1 MSWRREHESCS
12 YARSTRSAVGRFVEL
27 RKGRNIFGPVRVDVR
42 AIRGMCGEQNTEG
55 SVTTGPTL
63 RRWAAA
69 VRGGRGVVT
78 STDIRCCLL
87 RNTSVK
93 LLQRGSCVYCLR
105 YLVRPERISGHHQL
119 TSMPRRSGAP
129 LRPLTLAPNSPL
141 GNRSLVRSCPAGAKT
156 SQPSRKVTGGL
167 NLLTTSYMASFAVSC
182 PESRHD
188 ALICRRLH

>member
-12 YARSTRSAVGRFVEL
+12 YARSTRSAVVRFVEL
-27 RKGRNIFGPVRVDVR
+27 RKGRNFFGPVRVDVR
-42 AIRGMCGEQNTEG
+42 AIRGMCGGQNTEG

-78 STDIRCCLL
+78 STYIRCRLL
-87 RNTSVK
+87 RNTPVK
-93 LLQRGSCVYCLR
+93 LLQRGTCVYCLR

-129 LRPLTLAPNSPL
+129 LRLLATGSKFTSWQPLTRLFL
-141 GNRSLVRSCPAGAKT
+141 
-156 SQPSRKVTGGL
+156 PSRCQD
-167 NLLTTSYMASFAVSC
+167 LTTVPQGY
-182 PESRHD
+182 
-188 ALICRRLH
+188 RRPQPPNNVIHGFVCCFMS